1 IKPPLMA
8 QAATR
13 IGVCGSPGLAR
24 YGLASNGLA
33 HKSQIKS
40 HPARRKQFMEANV
53 LRVKKLPR
61 LCSHGRHH
69 TTDSSGDPR
78 GRDRSIVAAHC
89 SDVNSRAGLEQTP
102 IAGNIFHDGSAGWHE
117 HFLFAV

>member
-1 IKPPLMA
+1 MA

-13 IGVCGSPGLAR
+13 IGICDSPGLAR

-33 HKSQIKS
+33 PKSKIKS

-53 LRVKKLPR
+53 VRVKKLPL

-69 TTDSSGDPR
+69 ATDTRRDPGR
-78 GRDRSIVAAHC
+78 GDRSVRAAHGGNE
-89 SDVNSRAGLEQTP
+89 NSGSRFQQRA
-102 IAGNIFHDGSAGWHE
+102 ISGNVFYDWSARR
-117 HFLFAV
+117 